1 VIFTYLPAPELDPD
15 ASDSYIECLDKLSE
29 GLPPVVMMRGVQDVV
44 TKDAD
49 AL

>member
-1 VIFTYLPAPELDPD
+1 MELDPD
-15 ASDSYIECLDKLSE
+15 ASENYIHCIDQLSA
-29 GLPPVVMMRGVQDVV
+29 GLPPVVMMRGVEEVV